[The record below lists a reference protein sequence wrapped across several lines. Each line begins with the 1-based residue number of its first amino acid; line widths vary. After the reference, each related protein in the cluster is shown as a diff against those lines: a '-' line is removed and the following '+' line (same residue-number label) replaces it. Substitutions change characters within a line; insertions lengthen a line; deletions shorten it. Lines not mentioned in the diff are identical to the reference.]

1 VFGKKV
7 VSEEFNGY
15 LGQGTIV
22 TGDLCYSGTLHLEG
36 SVRGSITTTDV
47 LIVGPLAT
55 VEAHIK
61 AGEVQISGNVTGDGG
76 PLGPAGPRGPQGPP
90 GSPNYRTTWSAYTD
104 MGSLE
109 DVTVIAMCPAGTKVA
124 GGGHIVDEN
133 TYVMVSEPTSDFS
146 GWRII
151 ARAGLVGGHVEAIGV
166 CGLP

>member
-1 VFGKKV
+1 
-7 VSEEFNGY
+7 VSA
-15 LGQGTIV
+15 
-22 TGDLCYSGTLHLEG
+22 CAARS
-36 SVRGSITTTDV
+36 
-47 LIVGPLAT
+47 
-55 VEAHIK
+55 
-61 AGEVQISGNVTGDGG
+61 GEVRVIDASAESCTNRETALSWAQIPPAGAKGDIGATGRKGDPGDRGAPGAKGYTGDGG

-90 GSPNYRTTWSAYTD
+90 GSANYRTTWSAYTD

-109 DVTVIAMCPAGTKVA
+109 DVTVIATCPAGTKVA